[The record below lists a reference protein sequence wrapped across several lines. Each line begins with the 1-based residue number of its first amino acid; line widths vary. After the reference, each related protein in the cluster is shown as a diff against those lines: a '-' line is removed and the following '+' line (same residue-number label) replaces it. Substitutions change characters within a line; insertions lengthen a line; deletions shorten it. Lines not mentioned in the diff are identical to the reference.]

1 MLGGAPAFDPV
12 TSGLGDGIERQAHG
26 ATIGKPH
33 ALDAANV
40 VRDVTDRSVASTTV
54 RGDAQH
60 ERAAGVRAAIA
71 AYSIWGFLTIYWKQL
86 TEFDPFELIVWR
98 IACAA
103 AVMAVIVTV
112 RRRWGALRTA
122 MRDRTLLMRLTLA
135 ALLITAN
142 WTTYVWAV
150 VNDRIVETALG
161 YFMAPL
167 FTMLFGVTL
176 LGEPA
181 SKLQRLALALGALAV
196 VELTISYGRLPV
208 IALIISSS
216 WALYGLLK
224 RHIPLSPV
232 ESLAGETLILVLPAI
247 AVVIATAGAPD
258 SIPATASG
266 ADWVLVALTGVVTAV
281 PLLLFAF
288 AAQRLPFTLLGAL
301 QYLIPTINFTLGWL
315 VYDEPMPA
323 DRIVGFCLVWVALI
337 AVTIDQVRPP
347 ARALRDVGFTPT
359 GGG

>member
-1 MLGGAPAFDPV
+1 M
-12 TSGLGDGIERQAHG
+12 
-26 ATIGKPH
+26 
-33 ALDAANV
+33 
-40 VRDVTDRSVASTTV
+40 RDVTDTSVASTAV
-54 RGDAQH
+54 HGDAHH
-60 ERAAGVRAAIA
+60 ETAAGVRAAIA
-71 AYSIWGFLTIYWKQL
+71 AYSMWGFLTIYWKQL
-86 TEFDPFELIVWR
+86 TAFDPFELIAWR

-103 AVMAVIVTV
+103 AVMAVIVTI
-112 RRRWGALRTA
+112 RHRWGALRTA
-122 MRDRTLLMRLTLA
+122 MRNRAILMRLTLA

-142 WTTYVWAV
+142 WTAYVWAV
-150 VNDRIVETALG
+150 VNDRIIETALG

-167 FTMLFGVTL
+167 FIMLFGVTL

-196 VELTISYGRLPV
+196 VELTVSYGRLPF

-224 RHIPLSPV
+224 RHVPLSPV
-232 ESLAGETLILVLPAI
+232 ESLAGETLVLVLPAI
-247 AVVIATAGAPD
+247 AVLLATAGADD
-258 SIPATASG
+258 SIPATATG
-266 ADWVLVALTGVVTAV
+266 VDWVLVALTGVVTAV

-301 QYLIPTINFTLGWL
+301 QYLIPTINLGLGWL

-323 DRIVGFCLVWVALI
+323 DRIIGFALVWAALI

-347 ARALRDVGFTPT
+347 ARAVRDVGFTPT